1 MPTFDW
7 SSYTGNLNWL
17 PKRTIFLTVHGSHA
31 YGLATETSDV
41 DIKGVAIPP
50 AEYFYGFLKRF
61 EQAES
66 KDPDMSIYDIRK
78 FFDLAAQNNPNILEL
93 LWVDDSAIIQI
104 DELGKLLR
112 LHRDKF
118 LSTKVRHTYGGYAYN
133 QLKRLKS
140 HRAWVLSPREDK
152 PTRAEFGLPETSI
165 VPADIRGAIE
175 ALDTKGQLDDHAE
188 SFGPMV
194 MEAYRRER
202 AYHNEMRGWQQYQNW
217 KVTRNP
223 IRAEMERKFGYDGKF
238 ALHLVRLLKS
248 CREILTTGQ
257 LIVKR
262 PDREELLSLREGAW
276 SYERLIG
283 WAEEQESGLDE
294 LAKQSPLPHSP
305 DRNFLQDLCCQIVS
319 RGLSGPTQG

>member
-1 MPTFDW
+1 VIDFDLARH
-7 SSYTGNLNWL
+7 YHGNLDWL
-17 PKRTIFLTVHGSHA
+17 PARTIFLAIHGSRA

-50 AEYFYGFLKRF
+50 SEYFYGFLRRF

-78 FFDLAAQNNPNILEL
+78 FFDLASQNNPNLLEL
-93 LWVDDSAIIQI
+93 LWVDESDIIQI
-104 DELGKLLR
+104 DDLGRLLR
-112 LHRDKF
+112 SHRDKF

-140 HRAWVLSPREDK
+140 HRKWILEPRENK
-152 PTRAEFGLPETSI
+152 PTRAEFGLPETSTLS
-165 VPADIRGAIE
+165 ADIRGAIE
-175 ALDTKGQLDDHAE
+175 ALDTKGQLDNHLE
-188 SFGPMV
+188 EFGPIV
-194 MEAYRRER
+194 MDAYQRER
-202 AYHNEMRGWQQYQNW
+202 AYHNELRGWTQYQNW

-223 IRAEMERKFGYDGKF
+223 VRADMERKFGYDGKF

-262 PDREELLSLREGAW
+262 PDREELLSLRQGAW
-276 SYERLIG
+276 SYEKLIG
-283 WAEEQESGLDE
+283 WAEEQEADLDD
-294 LAKQSPLPHSP
+294 LVKKSPLPHSP
-305 DRNFLQDLCCQIVS
+305 DRNFLQDLCCQIVA
-319 RGLSGPTQG
+319 GALH